1 MSKASLKSLVCLVM
15 VLTLPGVQVW
25 SQSIDPAEYLETSL
39 AAVSLPR
46 VISMYNDYIDE
57 QDPVLYGIFDV
68 DFNTRS
74 STIPSTEGNLSGTFM
89 GIDGFFYARLF
100 QTGDVSFRALFLP
113 SFFTFN
119 MDTAT
124 KQDYPVF
131 GDETFLN
138 WLSGYALF
146 GVQARRGWD
155 RLTLGGVLLVEPMI
169 DDGSNLFA
177 YESDSEGVIT
187 EETSFDRVYADFSLN
202 GWNLDTMIS
211 AEYIEQLAAE
221 KLFDLAATGMKAGPV
236 FQYLGRAGSFRPG
249 AGIAWE
255 PLPGIDVDAGAKLGI
270 DSESIGLGEAHL
282 DAGFTLPLIRDVRQS
297 GKDMSFRLTA
307 RGSLCEF
314 NDSIIPGGK
323 VELSLYNYPFFT
335 YLDIF
340 GLNYLGNLT
349 IGIAWNHA
357 DTLLRMPFE
366 DQWIIYFRG
375 GGGYYGGS
383 KKTR

>member
-282 DAGFTLPLIRDVRQS
+282 DAGFTLPLIRDARQS

-323 VELSLYNYPFFT
+323 VELSLYNYPF
-335 YLDIF
+335 LP
-340 GLNYLGNLT
+340 
-349 IGIAWNHA
+349 
-357 DTLLRMPFE
+357 TL
-366 DQWIIYFRG
+366 IY
-375 GGGYYGGS
+375 S
-383 KKTR
+383 D